1 MLFRPWDPAVL
12 LPPTV
17 LRTVAEHAMAAPS
30 IELFPEFVPGERSL
44 AGECGLPGPQQQ
56 IVGGEEATAHSFPW
70 MAALVSVNN
79 IQGRE
84 IPH

>member
-1 MLFRPWDPAVL
+1 MDG
-12 LPPTV
+12 
-17 LRTVAEHAMAAPS
+17 
-30 IELFPEFVPGERSL
+30 PGEGAR
-44 AGECGLPGPQQQ
+44 AGAGPGLPGPQQQ